1 MRQSWKGPGR
11 TGQSFV
17 YFAKKICHQFPETSA
32 TGGYFVK
39 AYQIFET
46 PSSCLGAGQN
56 FVRGE
61 IRRICQFTCHDY
73 DDLKENVNQENLISI
88 FSRSI
93 WCLFWCD
100 WHLWLTNILLCLR
113 LSVFPRLKI

>member
-1 MRQSWKGPGR
+1 MRQSWKGPVR
-11 TGQSFV
+11 TGQSVV
-17 YFAKKICHQFPETSA
+17 YFETSA
-32 TGGYFVK
+32 TGDYFVK
-39 AYQIFET
+39 AYQTFET

-61 IRRICQFTCHDY
+61 IRKICQFICHDY

-113 LSVFPRLKI
+113 LSVLPRLKK